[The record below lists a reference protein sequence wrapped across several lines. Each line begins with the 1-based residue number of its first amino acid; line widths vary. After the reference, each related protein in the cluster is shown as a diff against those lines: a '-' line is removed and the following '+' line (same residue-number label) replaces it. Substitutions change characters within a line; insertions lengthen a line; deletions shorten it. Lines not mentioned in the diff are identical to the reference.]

1 MTTFPL
7 FPRGDFLAWVTAH
20 QEIFVDNA
28 TALGLS
34 AGQNA
39 ALAGAF
45 TQAADAQAAA
55 VAARNASRAATSQAN
70 DMFGD
75 LREAV
80 SDIIRTIRYTAENT
94 GNPGLYNLAQ
104 IPPPAD
110 PSTVPPPTQP
120 SDVIVQLASEG
131 TLTLRWKST
140 GSNGGFYLVKRRI
153 GGNPSTP
160 FTNLG
165 GSGNKEFVD
174 ATLPLGT
181 STVTYIITPQRGST
195 VGTPSDQ
202 VTIQFGVGTG
212 PTITG
217 ATLTMAA

>member
-1 MTTFPL
+1 MTTFQV
-7 FPRGDFLAWVTAH
+7 FPRGDFLAWVNLH
-20 QEIFVDNA
+20 QSIFVDNA
-28 TALGLS
+28 TALGIS

-39 ALAGAF
+39 ALAAAL
-45 TQAADAQAAA
+45 TQATDAYSAA
-55 VAARNASRAATSQAN
+55 VAARSASVSATSEAN

-80 SDIIRTIRYTAENT
+80 ADIVRTIRYTAENT
-94 GNPGLYNLAQ
+94 DNPGLYNIAQ

-110 PSTVPPPTQP
+110 PSATPPPTQP
-120 SDVIVQLASEG
+120 SDVTVQLSSEG

-140 GSNGGFYLVKRRI
+140 GSTGGFYLVKRRI

-160 FTNLG
+160 FSNLG

-174 ATLPLGT
+174 STLPLGT
-181 STVTYIITPQRGST
+181 TAVTYIITPQRG
-195 VGTPSDQ
+195 GTIGKPSDQ
-202 VTIQFGVGTG
+202 VTVQFGVGVG
-212 PTITG
+212 PTVTG